1 MSRPKGTGCI
11 YQRPDSSVWWIKYSR
26 NGKTFR
32 ESAHSDNKRKA
43 ERMLKHRLAELE
55 TGTFPG
61 LHVER
66 VRVDELAED
75 FLREYRINN
84 RKSLDDAEARWKLH
98 LKPFFAEMR
107 AVELSSGL
115 IARYVDG
122 RQQERA
128 ANATINREL
137 AALKRMFRLAQQ
149 ATPPKVLRTPAFP
162 KLAENNARTGFL
174 TDTQRDALAA
184 QCAMVGL
191 WLRTMYEVGCTY
203 GWRVSEVKGLLVRHV
218 DIGAHTIRL
227 DPGTTKNGQGRV
239 VTFEAQS
246 TLCELLAAC
255 VHGKSADDS
264 VITREDGKPVRDFRD
279 TWAKV
284 CKAAGVPGLLF
295 HDLRRTA
302 ARNLRRAGVAEN
314 VIMQIG
320 GWRTRS
326 VFDRYAI
333 ITENDIVDAVRKLEA
348 DRKQRE
354 IATVE
359 ISAISHESVTK
370 STEVP
375 ARVANAKLLN

>member
-75 FLREYRINN
+75 FLRDYRINN

-107 AVELSSGL
+107 AVDLSSGL
-115 IARYVDG
+115 IARYVDA
-122 RQQERA
+122 RQQEKA

-162 KLAENNARTGFL
+162 KLTENNARIGFL
-174 TDTQRDALAA
+174 TDAQRDTLAA
-184 QCAMVGL
+184 KCAEIGL
-191 WLRTMYEVGCTY
+191 WLRAMYEVGCTY
-203 GWRVSEVKGLLVRHV
+203 GWRVSEIQTLRVRQV
-218 DIGAHTIRL
+218 DMEARTVRL
-227 DPGTTKNGQGRV
+227 DPGTTKNGAGRV
-239 VTFEAQS
+239 VTFERESILSQ
-246 TLCELLAAC
+246 LLSAC
-255 VHGKSADDS
+255 VHGKSTDDF
-264 VITREDGKPVRDFRD
+264 VFTREDGKPVRVFKA
-279 TWAKV
+279 TWKKV
-284 CKAAGVPGLLF
+284 CTRAGVPGLLF

-314 VIMQIG
+314 IIMQIG

-354 IATVE
+354 AVAVE
-359 ISAISHESVTK
+359 TAMSHESVTK
-370 STEVP
+370 PTQAP
-375 ARVANAKLLN
+375 ARVANPELLN

>member
-1 MSRPKGTGCI
+1 
-11 YQRPDSSVWWIKYSR
+11 
-26 NGKTFR
+26 
-32 ESAHSDNKRKA
+32 
-43 ERMLKHRLAELE
+43 
-55 TGTFPG
+55 
-61 LHVER
+61 
-66 VRVDELAED
+66 
-75 FLREYRINN
+75 
-84 RKSLDDAEARWKLH
+84 
-98 LKPFFAEMR
+98 MR
-107 AVELSSGL
+107 AVDRSSGL
-115 IARYVDG
+115 IARYVDA
-122 RQQERA
+122 RQQEAA

-162 KLAENNARTGFL
+162 KLAENNARTGVL

-314 VIMQIG
+314 IIMQIG

-354 IATVE
+354 AVALE
-359 ISAISHESVTK
+359 VAGISHEIDP
-370 STEVP
+370 STDLGCKRK
-375 ARVANAKLLN
+375 AAKLSRITTVRLGRDGGTGRRSGLKIRRGLSPRGGSTPPPGTSPKPLVSLSSWRSFTARDAGVFAEISSCRRPLIRDLVPHSAAVQFRPALLAAFKAVSAIA

>member
-1 MSRPKGTGCI
+1 M
-11 YQRPDSSVWWIKYSR
+11 
-26 NGKTFR
+26 
-32 ESAHSDNKRKA
+32 
-43 ERMLKHRLAELE
+43 
-55 TGTFPG
+55 
-61 LHVER
+61 
-66 VRVDELAED
+66 
-75 FLREYRINN
+75 
-84 RKSLDDAEARWKLH
+84 
-98 LKPFFAEMR
+98 
-107 AVELSSGL
+107 
-115 IARYVDG
+115 IARYVDA
-122 RQQERA
+122 RQQEGA

-149 ATPPKVLRTPAFP
+149 ATPPKVVRTPAFP
-162 KLAENNARTGFL
+162 KLTESNARTGFL
-174 TDTQRDALAA
+174 TDSQRADLAA
-184 QCAMVGL
+184 QCARVGL
-191 WLRTMYEVGCTY
+191 WLRAMYEISCTY
-203 GWRVSEVKGLLVRHV
+203 GWRVSEVKGLRVRHV

-255 VHGKSADDS
+255 VQGKSADDF

-284 CKAAGVPGLLF
+284 CKAAGAPALLF

-333 ITENDIVDAVRKLEA
+333 ITENDISDAVRKLEA

-354 IATVE
+354 AVAVE
-359 ISAISHESVTK
+359 IAAISHESVTK
-370 STEVP
+370 SIPVQT
-375 ARVANAKLLN
+375 RVAKAELLN

>member
-1 MSRPKGTGCI
+1 
-11 YQRPDSSVWWIKYSR
+11 
-26 NGKTFR
+26 
-32 ESAHSDNKRKA
+32 
-43 ERMLKHRLAELE
+43 
-55 TGTFPG
+55 
-61 LHVER
+61 
-66 VRVDELAED
+66 
-75 FLREYRINN
+75 
-84 RKSLDDAEARWKLH
+84 
-98 LKPFFAEMR
+98 MR
-107 AVELSSGL
+107 AVDRSSGL
-115 IARYVDG
+115 IARYVDA
-122 RQQERA
+122 RQQETA

-302 ARNLRRAGVAEN
+302 ARNLRRAGVAASCRLAD
-314 VIMQIG
+314 G
-320 GWRTRS
+320 GLAAYLTGMRLSQRTTSWTRFASWRLTASNGRLPRS
-326 VFDRYAI
+326 KFR
-333 ITENDIVDAVRKLEA
+333 L
-348 DRKQRE
+348 
-354 IATVE
+354 
-359 ISAISHESVTK
+359 SVTNQSRNQPK
-370 STEVP
+370 CQLGLQTQSC
-375 ARVANAKLLN
+375 

>member
-26 NGKTFR
+26 NGKNFR
-32 ESAHSDNKRKA
+32 ESTHTDNKRKA
-43 ERMLKHRLAELE
+43 ERTLKQRVAELV

-84 RKSLDDAEARWKLH
+84 RKSLDDAEARWNLH
-98 LKPFFAEMR
+98 LKPFFAAMR
-107 AVELSSGL
+107 AVDVSSVL
-115 IARYVDG
+115 IGKYVDE
-122 RQQERA
+122 RQQEGA

-149 ATPPKVLRTPAFP
+149 ATPSKVLHTPAFP
-162 KLAENNARTGFL
+162 KLTENNARMGFL
-174 TDTQRDALAA
+174 TDTQRDALAKE
-184 QCAMVGL
+184 CAMVGL
-191 WLRTMYEVGCTY
+191 WLRTMFEVGCTY
-203 GWRVSEVKGLLVRHV
+203 GWRVNEVQSLRVRHV
-218 DIGAHTIRL
+218 DLDARTIRL
-227 DPGTTKNGQGRV
+227 DPGTTKNGAGRV
-239 VTFEAQS
+239 VTFERE
-246 TLCELLAAC
+246 LYELLSAC
-255 VHGKSADDS
+255 VHGKSADDF
-264 VITREDGKPVRDFRD
+264 VFTREDGKPVRVFRT
-279 TWAKV
+279 TWKNV
-284 CKAAGVPGLLF
+284 CTRAGVPGLLF

-314 VIMQIG
+314 IIMQIG

-354 IATVE
+354 AAALETVM
-359 ISAISHESVTK
+359 SHESVTK
-370 STEVP
+370 STQPP
-375 ARVANAKLLN
+375 ARVASTKLLN